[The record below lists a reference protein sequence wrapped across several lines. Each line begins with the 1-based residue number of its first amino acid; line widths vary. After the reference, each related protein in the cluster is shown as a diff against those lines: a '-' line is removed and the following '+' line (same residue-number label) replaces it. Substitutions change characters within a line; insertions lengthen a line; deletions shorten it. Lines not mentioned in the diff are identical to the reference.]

1 MKNIWI
7 DGYEA
12 NVPQRLGSSQVA
24 FELLKNIEELD
35 NENNYTILL
44 PNEPFQD
51 LPKPRKNWQ
60 YKILKPAKLWTRL
73 IIPAYY
79 YLTKEK
85 PDIILSPTHYIP
97 AFIKAKRITTIFD
110 LSFLRFP
117 EMFQKQDLF
126 KLTKWTQYSAKNSE
140 AIITISDSSKN
151 DIKEFYK
158 IPDKKITVAYPGY
171 NENLF
176 KPINDKDKIQNIL
189 DKYKITGNYI
199 IYIGTIQPRKNLLRL
214 IQAFRNV
221 ILSDRMGDRLQ
232 KVSSGEFLTRGS
244 EVEGS
249 VLNTNSLKLVIAGKI
264 KGKGKQGW
272 MNEEILEE
280 PKKLKIEEKIIFT
293 DFVPTEELPY
303 LISGSRAFVLP
314 SLWEGFGIPVVEAM
328 ACGVPVITSCVSSLP
343 EVTGDAGLLVD
354 PKSTTQ
360 LEQAIRL
367 LTTDQKLHAKL
378 SKKALE
384 QAKKFSWQQ
393 MAEKVI
399 KVLESA

>member
-24 FELLKNIEELD
+24 FELLKNIEDLD
-35 NENNYTILL
+35 KENNYTILL
-44 PNEPFQD
+44 PNEPFED

-85 PDIILSPTHYIP
+85 PDVILSPTHYIP

-117 EMFQKQDLF
+117 EMFQKQDLY
-126 KLTKWTQYSAKNSE
+126 KLTKWTEYSAKNSE

-158 IPDKKITVAYPGY
+158 VPDKKITVAYPGY

-176 KPINDKDKIQNIL
+176 KPINDKDKIQSIL

-214 IQAFRNV
+214 IQAFKKV
-221 ILSDRMGDRLQ
+221 IL
-232 KVSSGEFLTRGS
+232 S

-249 VLNTNSLKLVIAGKI
+249 VSHPNSLKLVIAGKI

-280 PKKLKIEEKIIFT
+280 PKKLKIEDKVIFT

-328 ACGVPVITSCVSSLP
+328 ACGVPVITSNVSSLP

-360 LEQAIRL
+360 IEQAIRL
-367 LTTDQKLHAKL
+367 LTTDQKLHTKL

-384 QAKKFSWQQ
+384 QAKKFSWKQ
-393 MAEKVI
+393 MAENVVKI
-399 KVLESA
+399 LEVS

>member
-35 NENNYTILL
+35 KDNNYTILL
-44 PNEPFQD
+44 PSEPFVD

-85 PDIILSPTHYIP
+85 PDVILSPTHYIP

-117 EMFQKQDLF
+117 EMFQKKDLY

-140 AIITISDSSKN
+140 AIITISESSKN

-176 KPINDKDKIQNIL
+176 KPINDKDKIQSIL
-189 DKYKITGNYI
+189 DKYQITGNYI

-214 IQAFRNV
+214 IRSLGKIDN
-221 ILSDRMGDRLQ
+221 
-232 KVSSGEFLTRGS
+232 
-244 EVEGS
+244 
-249 VLNTNSLKLVIAGKI
+249 LKLVIAGKI

-280 PKKLKIEEKIIFT
+280 PKKLKIEDKIIFT

-328 ACGVPVITSCVSSLP
+328 ACGVPVITSNVSSLP

-384 QAKKFSWQQ
+384 QAKKFSWKE
-393 MAEKVI
+393 MSVKVI
-399 KVLESA
+399 ELLDNT